1 MEAETRVSR
10 GSTEGGLGG
19 RARCVADGE
28 LQGGKETRRPGMR
41 TDIQVSGSWGLR
53 GSAVG
58 AHSSLGVGFM
68 TVASIGVCLQRAVCG
83 RAVASPSF
91 KEKWFH
97 RSFSSITESHVKRK
111 S

>member
-1 MEAETRVSR
+1 MEAETRVSG

-28 LQGGKETRRPGMR
+28 MQGGKETRGPGMR

-53 GSAVG
+53 GSALG
-58 AHSSLGVGFM
+58 AHSSLGIRFM

-83 RAVASPSF
+83 RAGASPSF

-97 RSFSSITESHVKRK
+97 CSFPLITESLVKWK